1 MGQTYTFRVMS
12 QPSGTSVKLVKT
24 MVRALRGPKP
34 NIWLPLVRAAQ
45 SPASDSDAV
54 ETVRPVVRGARRDA
68 KITLSRVRAASAW
81 DGGYLADRMV
91 RLLEAAIAER
101 PVAAISPG
109 RAELFERERRL
120 GWMPLGDAFDEL
132 AAAVPQ
138 LQEVRARAEH
148 LASSPEAVVAQED
161 GRVIVSG
168 RLITEAVGDAQ
179 HLVGPDSG
187 HPDPLIRSRL
197 AQQIV
202 FRYADAVLAAP
213 VVDSTRYS
221 IWDHNAPKVGARW
234 SHTSSFG
241 EPHPQ

>member
-1 MGQTYTFRVMS
+1 MGQPYTFRVMS
-12 QPSGTSVKLVKT
+12 QPSGTSVKSVKT
-24 MVRALRGPKP
+24 MVRALRGPKLT
-34 NIWLPLVRAAQ
+34 IWRPLARAAQ

-54 ETVRPVVRGARRDA
+54 ETLRPVVRAARRDA

-81 DGGYLADRMV
+81 DGGYLADRGV

-109 RAELFERERRL
+109 KAELFERERRL

-138 LQEVRARAEH
+138 LQDVRARAEQ
-148 LASSPEAVVAQED
+148 LVFSPEAVLAQED

-168 RLITEAVGDAQ
+168 RLNTEAVGDAQ
-179 HLVGPDSG
+179 HLVGPDCG

-197 AQQIV
+197 ARQIV
-202 FRYADAVLAAP
+202 YRYADAVLAAP
-213 VVDSTRYS
+213 VVDSARYS
-221 IWDHNAPKVGARW
+221 IWDHNSPKVGARW
-234 SHTSSFG
+234 AHTFSFG
-241 EPHPQ
+241 EPRPE